1 MPSHPGTPYW
11 QTHMPSHSATPN
23 WQTPLPSH
31 PHDVGLF
38 NLGDKTKNKAKNA
51 NVSPLNLGNSFVD
64 DNVRDDDVMF
74 MGERVTDNY
83 FVHENV
89 DPSKV
94 RREEYLD
101 CGKFL
106 LNPYVV
112 YFDCHMMGYLVS
124 EKFWRELVPHLY
136 MAGFHSLNSLRK
148 RLCAGEE
155 PIVHGDSQT
164 FWENIRYQMLLMF
177 YQCRYEDTRNCGYD

>member
-38 NLGDKTKNKAKNA
+38 NMADSIYGFASYYGLPKKQGDKTKNKAKNA

-74 MGERVTDNY
+74 MGERETDNY

-94 RREEYLD
+94 YIT
-101 CGKFL
+101 K
-106 LNPYVV
+106 
-112 YFDCHMMGYLVS
+112 
-124 EKFWRELVPHLY
+124 
-136 MAGFHSLNSLRK
+136 
-148 RLCAGEE
+148 LCAGEE

>member
-1 MPSHPGTPYW
+1 FASYYGIPKK
-11 QTHMPSHSATPN
+11 Q
-23 WQTPLPSH
+23 
-31 PHDVGLF
+31 
-38 NLGDKTKNKAKNA
+38 GDKTKNKAKNA

-177 YQCRYEDTRNCGYD
+177 YQCRLETMSQDARDAVIIHPMTMSQESMTASARTTQPKI